1 MSIEKG
7 TPKAL
12 ALQRS
17 AMFNAVTV
25 QGKRIFSVIS
35 TPKTRRKTNKTLG
48 KQGPTNINCPNF
60 SNCFSFLL
68 SSETH

>member
-7 TPKAL
+7 TPKVL

-17 AMFNAVTV
+17 AMSNAVNV
-25 QGKRIFSVIS
+25 QENRIFFWVIS
-35 TPKTRRKTNKTLG
+35 TPKTRRKIKKTFG

-60 SNCFSFLL
+60 SI
-68 SSETH
+68 T